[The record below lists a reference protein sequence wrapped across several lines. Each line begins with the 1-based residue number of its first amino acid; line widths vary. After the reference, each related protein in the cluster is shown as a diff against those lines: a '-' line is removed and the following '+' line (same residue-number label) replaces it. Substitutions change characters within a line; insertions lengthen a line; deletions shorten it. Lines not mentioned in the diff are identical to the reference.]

1 MGWADFGKALYLN
14 YSTAAGML
22 AETKLA
28 LRKEESGDRQVA
40 LQEQMHKDQM
50 AYNNAKLVLDEW
62 VESREQIKRDEE
74 LQYKQEFFEWQK
86 GETARADGKRVK
98 DAKSQVQV
106 AREQAQNEQKITDDA
121 AEKKRAQIQ
130 QDRAQ
135 LKKDYMGLGMSEE
148 DAEVTA
154 NENVPDGVESGIV
167 TTALNRQKLRELY
180 PHKSEAEISEIY
192 QRIYEPKSEAELSES
207 VEYATDFRHIDQM
220 EVDGLDKETADG
232 LRRGVYNRIGGP
244 DSALQ
249 EELNAIDAEYGTEGR
264 TPDLERHGRARDEL
278 LGVTAP
284 AAGAKPPTDNP
295 EVNDMINRY
304 EDGSDNQ
311 QLTAMLV
318 LGDDGAGSELASLGI
333 FDIMLRGRNN
343 ISEYSPED
351 ISVISQMIAR
361 AGSEGIGGEAV
372 QDLNVANQLIGE
384 ELPRLYGVYQD
395 LKSKGHDV
403 GKVAQTDETLAEVT
417 GGTSNPEVGRFQRE
431 MSQLLQE
438 FLRLGT
444 GAVLGGGEIRRTP
457 ESPSNDEVGYEVSD
471 VLFRSL
477 AGYTADRAESLFVDV
492 AGAKWG
498 GEAARNLY
506 KETFGIYADLE
517 KKIPNPHID
526 KTVDNVNRVRS
537 RRGKGKT
544 DE

>member
-1 MGWADFGKALYLN
+1 MGWADFGRALYLN

-40 LQEQMHKDQM
+40 LQEQMHKDQT
-50 AYNNAKLVLDEW
+50 AYNKAKLVLDEW
-62 VESREQIKRDEE
+62 VETREQIKRDEE

-86 GETARADGKRVK
+86 GETARADEKRVK
-98 DAKSQVQV
+98 DAKSEVQV
-106 AREQAQNEQKITDDA
+106 ALEESQNEQKITDDA

-130 QDRAQ
+130 QDREQ
-135 LKKDYMGLGMSEE
+135 LKKDYMALGMSQE

-167 TTALNRQKLRELY
+167 TTARNKQKLRELY
-180 PHKSEAEISEIY
+180 PDRSEAEIHEIY
-192 QRIYEPKSEAELSES
+192 QRIYEPKTEAELSES

-232 LRRGVYNRIGGP
+232 LRRGVYNRIEGP

-249 EELNAIDAEYGTEGR
+249 EELNAIDAEYGPEGR
-264 TPDLERHGRARDEL
+264 TPDLERHGQARDEL
-278 LGVTAP
+278 LGATAP
-284 AAGAKPPTDNP
+284 AAGTKPPTDNP
-295 EVNDMINRY
+295 EVNDIINRY

-318 LGDDGAGSELASLGI
+318 LGDDGASSELASLGI
-333 FDIMLRGRNN
+333 FDIMLRGKNN
-343 ISEYSPED
+343 ISEYSPEE
-351 ISVISQMIAR
+351 ISVISEMIAR
-361 AGSEGIGGEAV
+361 AASEGASGEPV
-372 QDLNVANQLIGE
+372 QQLSVANQLMAE
-384 ELPRLYGVYQD
+384 QLPRLYTVYQD

-403 GKVAQTDETLAEVT
+403 GRIAQIDETLAEVT

-431 MSQLLQE
+431 MNQLLEE
-438 FLRLGT
+438 FLQLRT
-444 GAVLGGGEIRRTP
+444 GAVINEGEIGRAHEGAP
-457 ESPSNDEVGYEVSD
+457 NYEVDYEVSD

-537 RRGKGKT
+537 ERGKANA